1 MGDRYDAT
9 RIVPRWVAIGF
20 LLGAIGLI
28 PEIFRLANSLPLR
41 HLELLD
47 HWQFLWIGYDL
58 VMALVFLV
66 SGILLWLRS
75 PWVAM
80 TVSAAGTMLLADAW
94 FDVLTA
100 RGTRQLATSVTLAA
114 FLEIPM
120 ALICFYIAG
129 RYVRHYR
136 RMVTRDRNHH
146 ASGSTAL

>member
-1 MGDRYDAT
+1 MGDRNDT
-9 RIVPRWVAIGF
+9 KRIVPRWVAIGF
-20 LLGAIGLI
+20 LFGAIGLI
-28 PEIFRLANSLPLR
+28 PEILRLANSLPLR

-47 HWQFLWIGYDL
+47 HWKFLWVGYDL
-58 VMALVFLV
+58 VMALVFMV

-136 RMVTRDRNHH
+136 RMVARDRSRHP
-146 ASGSTAL
+146 SGSAAL